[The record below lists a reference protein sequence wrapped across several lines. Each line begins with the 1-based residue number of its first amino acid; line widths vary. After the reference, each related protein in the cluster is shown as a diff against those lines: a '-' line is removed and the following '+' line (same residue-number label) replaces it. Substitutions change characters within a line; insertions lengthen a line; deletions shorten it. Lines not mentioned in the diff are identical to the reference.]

1 VRKALAALA
10 VVLALV
16 AGAVVVAWN
25 SIDLIVAWT
34 LERYG
39 PDVTGVAVKVEEVRI
54 SPRDGKGAVRGL
66 EVGNPPGFSGAR
78 AARLGEVRVQLDP
91 STITDKVVH
100 VRELY
105 IDTPS
110 ILYERG
116 NRATN
121 LEVIQKHIE
130 GYVRG
135 QARESPAQPTSK
147 DAGSVPGSRD
157 GRRRFIID
165 RLVIRS
171 ARVTMS
177 NAALR
182 GQGLSFD
189 LPDIEMR
196 DLGKRQ
202 GGLTASEVANAV
214 ATTLQNRIAQR
225 VLTNIDAIR
234 KGGVEGAID
243 ALKGLLK

>member
-1 VRKALAALA
+1 MKKALAALG
-10 VVLALV
+10 VVLALL
-16 AGAVVVAWN
+16 AGAALVAWN

-39 PDVTGVAVKVEEVRI
+39 PDVTGVAVKVREVRI
-54 SPRDGKGAVRGL
+54 SPRDGNGAVRGL
-66 EVGNPPGFSGAR
+66 EIGNPPGFSGAR
-78 AARLGEVRVQLDP
+78 AARLGEIRVRLDP
-91 STITDKVVH
+91 STLTGRVIH

-105 IDTPS
+105 VDTPS

-116 NRATN
+116 GKATN
-121 LEVIQKHIE
+121 LEVIQKNIE

-135 QARESPAQPTSK
+135 QAREASPQAKEQDP
-147 DAGSVPGSRD
+147 GSVPGSA
-157 GRRRFIID
+157 RRRFIID
-165 RLVIRS
+165 RLVIKS

-177 NAALR
+177 NPALQ

-189 LPDIEMR
+189 LPDIEIR

-202 GGLTASEVANAV
+202 GGVTASEAANAV

-234 KGGVEGAID
+234 RGGVEGAID

>member
-1 VRKALAALA
+1 MKKALVALG
-10 VVLALV
+10 VVLALL
-16 AGAVVVAWN
+16 AGAAVVAWN
-25 SIDLIVAWT
+25 SIDVIVAWT
-34 LERYG
+34 LEHYG
-39 PDVTGVAVKVEEVRI
+39 PDVMGVPVKVKEVRI

-66 EVGNPPGFSGAR
+66 EIGNPPGFSAGR
-78 AARLGEVRVQLDP
+78 AARLGEIRVQLDP
-91 STITDKVVH
+91 ATLLEPVIH

-105 IDTPS
+105 VDTPS

-116 NRATN
+116 NKATN
-121 LEVIQKHIE
+121 LEVIQKSIE

-135 QARESPAQPTSK
+135 QARDSSAQPVSN
-147 DAGSVPGSRD
+147 DRGSAPRS
-157 GRRRFIID
+157 RRRFIID
-165 RLVIRS
+165 RLVIKS

-182 GQGLSFD
+182 GQGLAFD
-189 LPDIEMR
+189 LPDIEIR

-202 GGLTASEVANAV
+202 GGVTASEAANVV

-225 VLTNIDAIR
+225 VLTHIDTIR
-234 KGGVEGAID
+234 RGGVEGAID